1 MASGDPP
8 PNPAPQWITGRSW
21 TEIDRLS
28 KLPVFKGLNT
38 HVASNL
44 AAWKVVFDAMDPHKL
59 PIPEPFA
66 TKLTGF
72 QKLLVLRCL
81 RPDKV
86 IPAIQDF
93 VIDRLGTKFVLP
105 PSFNLDA
112 CYRDSSATCPL
123 IFVLSPGSDPTAALL
138 KYAGKY
144 LCSSPNIMLCNSY
157 RSFSSVCEHLIVK
170 GGGFQQKWDNE
181 KDWYLTRLRML
192 SVKMIVEDH
201 PIPGIDL
208 SFESVCVQQP
218 WSPPS
223 FIQPK
228 STPTT
233 QFSNVGVQSIPF
245 TELGPLILGWSEQ
258 CNGSDSD
265 APHVFLCSWQR
276 NVR

>member
-1 MASGDPP
+1 MHKKDMVILCNSLVLERNIALLFSFSCPEVFELHCWQLPGGMASGDPP
-8 PNPAPQWITGRSW
+8 PNPAPHWITGRSW

-44 AAWKVVFDAMDPHKL
+44 ADWKVVFDAMDPHKL
-59 PIPEPFA
+59 PIPGPFA
-66 TKLTGF
+66 AKLTGF

-112 CYRDSSATCPL
+112 CYKDSSATCPL

-144 LCSSPNIMLCNSY
+144 LCSSPNIMLCNSS
-157 RSFSSVCEHLIVK
+157 RSFSSVCGHLILK
-170 GGGFQQKWDNE
+170 GGGFQ
-181 KDWYLTRLRML
+181 
-192 SVKMIVEDH
+192 
-201 PIPGIDL
+201 
-208 SFESVCVQQP
+208 
-218 WSPPS
+218 
-223 FIQPK
+223 
-228 STPTT
+228 
-233 QFSNVGVQSIPF
+233 
-245 TELGPLILGWSEQ
+245 
-258 CNGSDSD
+258 
-265 APHVFLCSWQR
+265 
-276 NVR
+276 